1 MDIIFSGQVRL
12 PVSLGI
18 GDWVYFLRMGA
29 YTLAAGSTFNGMP
42 RPSTVHVCGEM
53 AARRLTGEGRYDIIL
68 CQQLREEI
76 ITLNIDDD
84 TEAEQDKSCPD
95 NEDEDNELKEAHP
108 FPGLR
113 TGFVAAVCKITLGVE
128 E

>member
-1 MDIIFSGQVRL
+1 MQL

-18 GDWVYFLRMGA
+18 GDWVYFRCMGA

-42 RPSTVHVCGEM
+42 RPGTVHVCGEI
-53 AARRLTGEGRYDIIL
+53 AARRLTGEGRCDIIL

-76 ITLNIDDD
+76 TTLNIDDD

-95 NEDEDNELKEAHP
+95 NEDEDNTASGFTKYS
-108 FPGLR
+108 PGA
-113 TGFVAAVCKITLGVE
+113 GFAATVRALSACHEICEMNCKS
-128 E
+128 